1 MTYVAEML
9 AVGDPLADAVVAELE
24 ILGAPGRRVLD
35 QGIAEGRGSLV
46 ELPAAIRAL
55 LRQLEEPARWA
66 TDEDLADGDRATQ
79 AIPQPWDVI
88 AFAAIS
94 MTHVYASPAIARVLT
109 YTGELVAASAPRRL
123 AETGAWRSS
132 VVLPGGLVRGAP
144 GYVATAR
151 VRLMHARVR
160 AKALRDG
167 WETERWGLPINQADL
182 ARTWLAFT
190 IVPFRGL
197 ADVLGIGLSA
207 DEELQLYRYWRHIG
221 RLLGVDDEVI
231 GQIRDHGDAA
241 KLLEE
246 LDAITGAPDE
256 NSRALTGALMAAA
269 SEGLARVPEPG
280 MSAAAWRDLLGATAR
295 ASLGDEVADGLGI
308 PVAAVGEF
316 LPVIAQGLAS
326 ARRIQLENPEE
337 AERARQRHIAVRRV
351 RVADSRR
358 AGDAAPGTAG
368 AASDGDDSGVGR
380 RG

>member
-1 MTYVAEML
+1 MTDVAELL

-24 ILGAPGRRVLD
+24 ILGTPGRRVLD
-35 QGIAEGRGSLV
+35 QGVAEGLGRLT
-46 ELPAAIRAL
+46 EPPAAIRAL
-55 LRQLEEPARWA
+55 LRQLEEPPRWA
-66 TDEDLADGDRATQ
+66 ADADVADGDRATQ

-88 AFAAIS
+88 AFAAVS
-94 MTHVYASPAIARVLT
+94 MTHVYASPAIAGVLAH
-109 YTGELVAASAPRRL
+109 TGELVAAGAPRRL
-123 AETGAWRSS
+123 AQTGAWRSA

-167 WETERWGLPINQADL
+167 WDTQRWGLPINQADL

-197 ADVLGIGLSA
+197 AEVLGIGLSA

-231 GQIRDHGDAA
+231 GQVHDHGDAA

-246 LDAITGAPDE
+246 LDTVTGTPDD
-256 NSRALTGALMAAA
+256 NSRALTAALMASA
-269 SEGLARVPEPG
+269 SEGLARVPEPA
-280 MSAAAWRDLLGATAR
+280 MSAQAWRDLLGATAR
-295 ASLGDEVADGLGI
+295 ASLGDEIADGLGI
-308 PVAAVGEF
+308 PVAAVGDF
-316 LPVIAQGLAS
+316 LPLIAQGLAS

-337 AERARQRHIAVRRV
+337 AERARQRHIAIRRQ
-351 RVADSRR
+351 RVEGGPQSPTPLSGPSSRR
-358 AGDAAPGTAG
+358 
-368 AASDGDDSGVGR
+368 
-380 RG
+380 